1 LTTQLARGIV
11 GCNECQA
18 HHCLECKKPGH
29 KGACP
34 VEEKSDEEIEAM
46 MRQIGAQRCP
56 GCRKFVVKP
65 VAATP

>member
-1 LTTQLARGIV
+1 VGDCLTTQLARGIV

-18 HHCLECKKPGH
+18 HHCLECKKPG
-29 KGACP
+29 
-34 VEEKSDEEIEAM
+34 EEMEAM